1 MNKLSLVIKCPNLQV
16 PLAENRDNFP
26 LKLTFLPF
34 FLPHLNLIYIS
45 GCVCREGIWGLLA
58 NALSAED

>member
-26 LKLTFLPF
+26 LKLTFLPSPF
-34 FLPHLNLIYIS
+34 PCLNLILDIS
-45 GCVCREGIWGLLA
+45 GRICREGRRDSGVCSLVL
-58 NALSAED
+58 